1 MAEIG
6 RDIAK
11 AKAYLEIGNLVG
23 IPTETVYGLAGNALD
38 PDAVA
43 KIFSVKN
50 RPSFDPLILHTSD
63 MSRIAQFVKEIPG
76 PLQRLAK
83 RFWPGP
89 LTLLLPKKD
98 IVPDLVTSGL
108 DTVAVRIPD
117 HPLTKELLGALD
129 FPLAAPSANPFGY
142 ISPTQASHV
151 NDQLGTKIP
160 YILDGGS
167 CQVGLEST
175 IVGME
180 GDKVTVYRLGGLD
193 ISKIESEVGKV
204 QVVAHSSSNPK
215 SPGMLKSHYSPSKPF
230 IIADLDLLISEY
242 SSKGE
247 SFAVLSF
254 RRCFPQVSEHLQI
267 QLSKAGDLAEA
278 AKNLFAAMRTLD
290 SRDVSLILS
299 ELMPE
304 VGLGKAINDRLKRAA
319 VPEEEKE

>member
-230 IIADLDLLISEY
+230 IIGDLDLLISEY